1 MNRAFGARLMRAAV
15 LLFVMSGLCRETAQ
29 AQLRIP
35 TDSIIQP
42 DTVRRITPGKAFYRS
57 LLIPGWG
64 QASVGAYVRGGTFF
78 ALQSASAYM
87 LLRTIS
93 RLRDAQ
99 DMEPRRVAMATDSL
113 IELSRQTP
121 ADSIRLSDP
130 IRFQA
135 AVDSTPGV
143 RRVRNLIGARKEQ
156 RQDWITYMLFFTLA
170 SGVDAFVAAHL
181 ANFPGSI
188 DATPRMGGGA
198 NLEVRLPLG
207 RTRQ

>member
-1 MNRAFGARLMRAAV
+1 M
-15 LLFVMSGLCRETAQ
+15 LFVLVISLLPGSLLAQ
-29 AQLRIP
+29 RLPA
-35 TDSIIQP
+35 DSLGRAGP
-42 DTVRRITPGKAFYRS
+42 DSVRRITPGKAFYRS

-87 LLRTIS
+87 LLKTMS
-93 RLRDAQ
+93 RLADAQ
-99 DMEPRRVAMATDSL
+99 DMEPRRVAVATDSL
-113 IELSRQTP
+113 LELSRETP

-130 IRFQA
+130 VRFQA
-135 AVDSTPGV
+135 AVDSAPGV
-143 RRVRNLIGARKEQ
+143 RQVRNLIETRKQQ
-156 RQDWITYMLFFTLA
+156 RQDWITYTLVFTLA

-188 DATPRMGGGA
+188 DATPRVGGGA

-207 RTRQ
+207 RSRE